1 MGISFSSA
9 ITSQSVSPRGPL
21 RMSTTSSGRPYDRME
36 DVPDSGPASLH
47 QATSQLL
54 SYRILKAV
62 SVLIVGTLCTLAMVI
77 SKGTTLFLVTQLNST
92 GDNTSCSDT
101 CTKFT
106 EAVEREDPSAA
117 WLWCLFLALIFP
129 DLLTVLKSGFL
140 AVTLHTERPPL
151 LHILVPL
158 VAQSLH
164 CLGIATLFFLA
175 LPSLT
180 TPRMALAL
188 WSVCLL
194 PSLCKAC
201 SDRRSGSRLI
211 SWTAK
216 SLDLASLAMQ
226 VT

>member
-1 MGISFSSA
+1 
-9 ITSQSVSPRGPL
+9 
-21 RMSTTSSGRPYDRME
+21 MSTTSSGRPYDRME
-36 DVPDSGPASLH
+36 DVADSGPASLH

-62 SVLIVGTLCTLAMVI
+62 SVLIVGTLCTLAMVV

-92 GDNTSCSDT
+92 PGDNTSCSDT
-101 CTKFT
+101 CAKFT
-106 EAVEREDPSAA
+106 ETVEREDPSAA
-117 WLWCLFLALIFP
+117 WLWCLLLALVFP
-129 DLLTVLKSGFL
+129 DLLTVVKSGFL
-140 AVTLHTERPPL
+140 AITLHTERPPL

-175 LPSLT
+175 LPSLS

-201 SDRRSGSRLI
+201 SDRQSGSRLI

-226 VT
+226 VTCLAQTL

>member
-1 MGISFSSA
+1 
-9 ITSQSVSPRGPL
+9 
-21 RMSTTSSGRPYDRME
+21 MSTTSSGRPYNRME

-54 SYRILKAV
+54 SYKILKAV
-62 SVLIVGTLCTLAMVI
+62 SVLIVGTLCTLAMVV

-92 GDNTSCSDT
+92 GDNASCSDL
-101 CTKFT
+101 CSKFT
-106 EAVEREDPSAA
+106 ETVEREDPSAA

-140 AVTLHTERPPL
+140 AATLHTERPPL

-164 CLGIATLFFLA
+164 CFGIATLFFLA

-180 TPRMALAL
+180 TPRMALTL
-188 WSVCLL
+188 WSTSLL
-194 PSLCKAC
+194 PALCKAC
-201 SDRRSGSRLI
+201 SDRRAGSRLV

-216 SLDLASLAMQ
+216 CLDLASFVMQ
-226 VT
+226 VS